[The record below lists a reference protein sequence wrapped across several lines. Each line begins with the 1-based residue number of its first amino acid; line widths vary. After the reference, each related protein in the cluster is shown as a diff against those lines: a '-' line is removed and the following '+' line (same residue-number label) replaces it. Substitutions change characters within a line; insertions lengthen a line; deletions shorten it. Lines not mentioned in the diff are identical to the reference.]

1 MFGMKPRNVGVQR
14 ARIRVDTT
22 KISAQVSLR
31 SEHWAPSVTYGCGH
45 SFPKRVTL
53 VAVTSGVTHF
63 PHPGVES
70 CEISVRFWGLNTA
83 VDHCSRT
90 QGLRR
95 SKVRLPDLPNMEPL
109 EFQDRGGGG
118 AAEQCI
124 GSTCGFSWFCG
135 GYWTFGPLTLRFS
148 RRDFHRIFFFSSKSG
163 NFRKMNTFRR
173 DCHEG
178 HVDGGMMASYP
189 AKLANPTVQQAGS
202 HSYCCDSFEV
212 YICLHKIH
220 KPAPGNLGTISL
232 LWLAACWGLGAPG
245 HVWRGKDMKRLKSQG
260 PVVGTFGTS
269 FTLW

>member
-31 SEHWAPSVTYGCGH
+31 SENWAPSVTYGCGH

-118 AAEQCI
+118 CSGAMHWI
-124 GSTCGFSWFCG
+124 NLWFFMVLRRVLDLR
-135 GYWTFGPLTLRFS
+135 TF
-148 RRDFHRIFFFSSKSG
+148 DFTFFQEGLSSD
-163 NFRKMNTFRR
+163 FF
-173 DCHEG
+173 
-178 HVDGGMMASYP
+178 
-189 AKLANPTVQQAGS
+189 LFIQ
-202 HSYCCDSFEV
+202 
-212 YICLHKIH
+212 
-220 KPAPGNLGTISL
+220 
-232 LWLAACWGLGAPG
+232 
-245 HVWRGKDMKRLKSQG
+245 
-260 PVVGTFGTS
+260 VGE
-269 FTLW
+269 L